1 MPCNVHTTYNITLDG
16 GPMEKDH
23 RACPLP
29 QYIVLSCALGYLAV
43 AIFLRLPILL
53 KASLLVI
60 MSTVYILLIELSHIE
75 LFACYDIRVRYD
87 INKNL

>member
-1 MPCNVHTTYNITLDG
+1 MDG
-16 GPMEKDH
+16 GSLEKDH

-43 AIFLRLPILL
+43 ALFLRLPILL
-53 KASLLVI
+53 KVALLMI

-75 LFACYDIRVRYD
+75 LFLCYDGRVYD
-87 INKNL
+87 VHVK

>member
-1 MPCNVHTTYNITLDG
+1 MANTDNVTLDG
-16 GPMEKDH
+16 GPKEGDH

-53 KASLLVI
+53 KAALLVI
-60 MSTVYILLIELSHIE
+60 MSTVYILLIELSHFE
-75 LFACYDIRVRYD
+75 LFWCYDNRV
-87 INKNL
+87 K

>member
-1 MPCNVHTTYNITLDG
+1 MPCVPTTSNITLDG
-16 GPMEKDH
+16 GISMERDH

-53 KASLLVI
+53 KASLLFI
-60 MSTVYILLIELSHIE
+60 MSTVYILLIELSHKD
-75 LFACYDIRVRYD
+75 LFLCYDIRV
-87 INKNL
+87 K